1 MSDLPTQPA
10 PPTQPNANPG
20 GSLGSGI
27 AIAWACLIGGYIVVS
42 VLASGIF
49 RVINGVNS
57 DLGVILAALMCL
69 LPWIVMIALIVH
81 FAKKNQSRTALG
93 IGVGIASIIGVL
105 LLLVAACFGL
115 LSNTNFH

>member
-10 PPTQPNANPG
+10 PPTQPNASPG

-42 VLASGIF
+42 VIAGGIF
-49 RVINGVNS
+49 SVINGVNS
-57 DLGVILAALMCL
+57 DAGVILAVLMCL
-69 LPWIVMIALIVH
+69 LPWIVMVALIVH
-81 FAKKNQSRTALG
+81 FAKKNQPRTALG

-115 LSNTNFH
+115 LSNTSFH